1 MVGNLAESLEKQKQ
15 SSSQWFKE
23 LRNQM
28 VGSIE
33 KIDSSNFKE
42 KQWNRDQGGGG
53 LMSILKGD
61 VFEKV
66 GENISTVHGKFS
78 EEFRKNI
85 PGTEE
90 DPSFWASGI
99 SVVAHMKNPKIA
111 AAHFNTRYIVTSS
124 KSWFGGGCD
133 LTPAIP
139 EKTETENF
147 HTGLKRTLD
156 LHDQKYYPKFK
167 KECDEYFYLKYRK
180 EPRGIGGIFFDY
192 LNNDNFE
199 KDLNLI
205 MDVGQFFANFIIS
218 NTNSKKDLTYDSDD
232 LKKLSHKRSR
242 YVEFNLLHDRGTL
255 FGLKTGGNIDA
266 ILMSMPPE
274 ARWE

>member
-1 MVGNLAESLEKQKQ
+1 MVGNLAVSLEKQKQ

-53 LMSILKGD
+53 LMSVLKGD

-66 GENISTVHGKFS
+66 GVNISTVHGKFS

-85 PGTEE
+85 PGTEK

-139 EKTETENF
+139 EKIETENF

-167 KECDEYFYLKYRK
+167 KECDEYFYLKHRK

-192 LNNDNFE
+192 LNTDNFE
-199 KDLNLI
+199 KDLNL
-205 MDVGQFFANFIIS
+205 
-218 NTNSKKDLTYDSDD
+218 KKDPSLQAGC
-232 LKKLSHKRSR
+232 
-242 YVEFNLLHDRGTL
+242 N
-255 FGLKTGGNIDA
+255 
-266 ILMSMPPE
+266 
-274 ARWE
+274 